1 MGLSIFLLYRTTVQ
15 ETLGVGPIRDRLSHS
30 AFVADQVGS
39 DDYASL
45 SADSH
50 TIQSQDDS
58 LLLQGQE
65 TTLGYVIVNEH
76 IALHSK
82 VADGRAAIDGLAIPG
97 GIADFNIR
105 SDFAAQGSDG
115 AVADLD
121 ILELEELSLRPLETL
136 SPFGGEFDG
145 FVTSTFFADVTTD
158 LGRARMNR
166 IRPRFSIIY
175 T

>member
-1 MGLSIFLLYRTTVQ
+1 
-15 ETLGVGPIRDRLSHS
+15 
-30 AFVADQVGS
+30 
-39 DDYASL
+39 
-45 SADSH
+45 
-50 TIQSQDDS
+50 
-58 LLLQGQE
+58 LLQGQE

-136 SPFGGEFDG
+136 SPFGGELDG

-158 LGRARMNR
+158 LGQGEDEQNQTALQHNLYLGIITYHLNGSRSNVLT
-166 IRPRFSIIY
+166 FSVLPS
-175 T
+175 